1 LFKGTVKEKWAEL
14 KKSSRLSGL
23 APALLGAFVLLNSL
37 DRPGVEALH
46 GSDVIRLVASGMGLG
61 IGLVGLMGM
70 LKFPNS
76 GTNQK

>member
-1 LFKGTVKEKWAEL
+1 LFKGAVKEKWAEL
-14 KKSSRLSGL
+14 KKSGRFAGL

-37 DRPGVEALH
+37 DRPGVEALR

-70 LKFPNS
+70 LKFPN
-76 GTNQK
+76 QK